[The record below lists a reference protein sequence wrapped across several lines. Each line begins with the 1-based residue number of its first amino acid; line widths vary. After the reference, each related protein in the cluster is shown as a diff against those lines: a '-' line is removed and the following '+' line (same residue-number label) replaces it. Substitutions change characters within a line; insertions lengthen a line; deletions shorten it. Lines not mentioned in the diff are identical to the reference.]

1 MLGDT
6 LVPTWRWAY
15 RYRSYANELY
25 AQVVQALDKYVALGM
40 TVCTERDT

>member
-6 LVPTWRWAY
+6 LVSTWRWAY

-25 AQVVQALDKYVALGM
+25 AQVVQALDKYVALDM
-40 TVCTERDT
+40 AVSAERYT